1 MASEQESDEV
11 WGLLQRARRE
21 LDELATMVRNH
32 VGIDWGGTSI
42 NSPHPSIPIPYREIH
57 GPSRESVDATH
68 DMSFVVDFDESVIT
82 LHKASLSFR
91 VRAVR
96 SNVSASSS
104 SSSSGGGTTATS
116 TSGGGQTSSSGGA
129 HTHTVTNHQHTV
141 SIAAHTHS
149 ISAASTSVPKGTNGT
164 ELITMVSSVDHSVGS
179 GSPTPV
185 ATQAQSTSHT
195 HNETGSVTGLD
206 NSNHTHSLND
216 HKHYPTHS
224 LTTDNLI
231 VATDSHNHDITASAT
246 QSGGSTSVSS
256 AAGGG
261 QTSSSDGAHAH
272 TVSNHTH
279 DVTVAAHSH
288 TITTSLTYGIYEGP
302 APVNPNV
309 SIVINGVDVTAALG
323 GPWDTDATLDITS
336 YLREESGDPLRQ
348 ANTIVLSSDELID
361 LEVVCKSLVSAA
373 SPLAI
378 GAPAL

>member
-1 MASEQESDEV
+1 MASEQEGDEV

-91 VRAVR
+91 VKAVR
-96 SNVSASSS
+96 SNVSAATG
-104 SSSSGGGTTATS
+104 SSGGGS
-116 TSGGGQTSSSGGA
+116 TSGGAGGHRHRIMAEAAFNGLVNTGTPSPQSGGTLSA
-129 HTHTVTNHQHTV
+129 AEYDSHTHGTSGVTWSGRYMKKSDGTTNIYFTLPHVDTAGDMYSFDAENNHQHTTP
-141 SIAAHTHS
+141 AHTH
-149 ISAASTSVPKGTNGT
+149 
-164 ELITMVSSVDHSVGS
+164 
-179 GSPTPV
+179 PV
-185 ATQAQSTSHT
+185 T
-195 HNETGSVTGLD
+195 
-206 NSNHTHSLND
+206 
-216 HKHYPTHS
+216 
-224 LTTDNLI
+224 
-231 VATDSHNHDITASAT
+231 
-246 QSGGSTSVSS
+246 
-256 AAGGG
+256 
-261 QTSSSDGAHAH
+261 
-272 TVSNHTH
+272 
-279 DVTVAAHSH
+279 
-288 TITTSLTYGIYEGP
+288 LTYGIYEGP

-309 SIVINGVDVTAALG
+309 SIVINGVDVTTALG